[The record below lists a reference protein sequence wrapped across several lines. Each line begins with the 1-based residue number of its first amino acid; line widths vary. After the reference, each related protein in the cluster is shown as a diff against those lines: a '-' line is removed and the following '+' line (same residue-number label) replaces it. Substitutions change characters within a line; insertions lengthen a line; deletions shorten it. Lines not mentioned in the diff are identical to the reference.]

1 MMKINLVNLFL
12 AFAALVAL
20 GLSALTASAPPG
32 SGKIEGVVTD
42 ESRRP
47 LKGVGVGID
56 KTTAQGPIQEI
67 LPVTNDEGRFLWTD
81 LPPGTYTLRAVKEGY
96 RPQTFTVEVRDG
108 ETAKVEVVLP
118 PAGS

>member
-1 MMKINLVNLFL
+1 MKINLINLFL